1 MWSKKNPASVL
12 SGCSFFMSSAVL
24 CDSVQGSQ
32 CGLHLTQ
39 HNLKKKNKKLR
50 SIFSLSSYLHVPKS
64 HQVSHSNKVYFL
76 PLIEFTGFNII
87 ADSAPLFNFRI

>member
-1 MWSKKNPASVL
+1 MEKAMNVEQKNPASVL

-39 HNLKKKNKKLR
+39 HNLKKKKKKIKKHFLF
-50 SIFSLSSYLHVPKS
+50 IF
-64 HQVSHSNKVYFL
+64 
-76 PLIEFTGFNII
+76 LITCTKKPPSEPFK
-87 ADSAPLFNFRI
+87 

>member
-1 MWSKKNPASVL
+1 MRVSLSVLGRINTNCMSNNMRNGKSYECGAKKKPASVL

-39 HNLKKKNKKLR
+39 HNLKKKKK
-50 SIFSLSSYLHVPKS
+50 
-64 HQVSHSNKVYFL
+64 N
-76 PLIEFTGFNII
+76 
-87 ADSAPLFNFRI
+87 